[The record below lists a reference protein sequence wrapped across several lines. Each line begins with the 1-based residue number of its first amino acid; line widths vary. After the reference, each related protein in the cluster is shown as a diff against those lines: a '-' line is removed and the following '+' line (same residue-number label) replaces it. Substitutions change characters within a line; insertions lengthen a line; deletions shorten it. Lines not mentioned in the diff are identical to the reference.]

1 MFLLPVVMTAWLAT
15 RLPSPWLA
23 VAAEA
28 LLRVAIVVGYVW
40 AIGRAA
46 DVRRLF
52 EYHAAEHMA
61 ITALEHGRDLTVPA
75 IRREPREHPRC
86 GTSFM
91 LAVAVVAG
99 LIFLPLGAPPLPW
112 WLASRVAL
120 IPIVAAIAY
129 EAIRFAAAQPQAPL
143 VRWAF
148 WGNLALQRLTTR
160 APDDEQ
166 IQIAVAALERARA
179 EEGVV
184 GTAPGSL
191 DRGAIP
197 ARRWPAIWPHGRRVA
212 RTPPDW
218 LSGLVDH
225 SGSSAGDTGPSSTT
239 GRGSPPAPASM
250 KQERAPVWQTAPPRG
265 SHLEHQRVGIAVG
278 GDREHAHVVTGGGAL
293 VPDLLPATRPE
304 DSLPDLER
312 AAHRLSVHVAEH
324 QHLTRR
330 RVLED
335 RRNQSLPVVAQL
347 VRVGHRGPPSPSRRD
362 PRRLDAL
369 PRRDRQGS
377 ASA

>member
-1 MFLLPVVMTAWLAT
+1 MPRADAPRDRVIRAPGPGAPTPPISYGGQAVIEGVMIRGPHAMAVAVRRPDGSIAVHARRLGGLLTGPQRRVPVLRGMLALGETIALGARALSWSSAIADGSLRDEDDLGRIGARAWASALAPLLVATIIVFLLPVVMTAWLAT

-166 IQIAVAALERARA
+166 IQVAVAALERARA
-179 EEGVV
+179 EEAGV
-184 GTAPGSL
+184 GTAPG
-191 DRGAIP
+191 P
-197 ARRWPAIWPHGRRVA
+197 
-212 RTPPDW
+212 
-218 LSGLVDH
+218 
-225 SGSSAGDTGPSSTT
+225 
-239 GRGSPPAPASM
+239 
-250 KQERAPVWQTAPPRG
+250 
-265 SHLEHQRVGIAVG
+265 
-278 GDREHAHVVTGGGAL
+278 
-293 VPDLLPATRPE
+293 
-304 DSLPDLER
+304 
-312 AAHRLSVHVAEH
+312 
-324 QHLTRR
+324 
-330 RVLED
+330 
-335 RRNQSLPVVAQL
+335 
-347 VRVGHRGPPSPSRRD
+347 
-362 PRRLDAL
+362 
-369 PRRDRQGS
+369 
-377 ASA
+377 